1 MKTLAQLKRD
11 AKAGNIE
18 ARITYR
24 YGTEIPER
32 LQGWRRMVN
41 SNSVAIF
48 FKNADGNESQLRF
61 GRAALI
67 EYDENALTVYGI
79 GQREL
84 TDEERA
90 VMDEWNSQK
99 DELTKDYYEP
109 YWAMK
114 YFFEKRHMEHL
125 EGFEFVRGLKY
136 DRNTGKVYDMQVRG
150 DVELRYELRAA

>member
-18 ARITYR
+18 ARMTYR
-24 YGTEIPER
+24 FGTEIPER

-48 FKNADGNESQLRF
+48 FKNADGKESELRI
-61 GRAALI
+61 RTAALI
-67 EYDENALTVYGI
+67 DYDEKAITVYGI

-84 TDEERA
+84 TKEERA
-90 VMDEWNSQK
+90 VMDEWNSKK
-99 DELTKDYYEP
+99 DELTKNYYEP
-109 YWAMK
+109 YWAKK
-114 YFFEKRHMEHL
+114 YFFERHHMEHL

-136 DRNTGKVYDMQVRG
+136 DFNTGKVYDMQVRG
-150 DVELRYELRAA
+150 DVELRYELRTA

>member
-18 ARITYR
+18 TRMTYR
-24 YGTEIPER
+24 YGEEIPER
-32 LQGWRRMVN
+32 LQGWRKLVN

-48 FKNADGNESQLRF
+48 FRNADGKESELRI
-61 GRAALI
+61 RTAALVD
-67 EYDENALTVYGI
+67 YDENALTVYGI

-90 VMDEWNSQK
+90 ALYEWEAIEAGLTMWDSGYWKKK
-99 DELTKDYYEP
+99 D
-109 YWAMK
+109 
-114 YFFEKRHMEHL
+114 FFEKRGMEHL

-150 DVELRYELRAA
+150 DVELRYELRTAA